1 MSLRVRRSLTIK
13 QMAMVAIVSIV
24 FIFVFVVVQ
33 LFHFVQQSRYTTATQ
48 MESIAHTVR
57 KPLSAAILRADIP
70 EAENI
75 LNSIQPVG
83 VIGRADVVLPNQFQ
97 ALRVSFINERPVP
110 VLISRLF
117 ELPVQITLPLYSLE
131 RPANPQPLAYL
142 VLQADAWRMY
152 KFIISTMSTLITT
165 WLLLALVMTVAI
177 TWCINRLIVH
187 PLRKMAKTLDGLDA
201 DDVAGHQ
208 LEVSRL
214 HQDDEI
220 GMLVRSYNRNQQRL
234 LQSQQEAQS
243 QATRYAVSGLPNKT
257 LLQALLD
264 RANPDDTA
272 LLIVACETLRDA
284 AAVLNE
290 EQRDML
296 LLSLVDKIRSVLPQE
311 VVLAQVSHYD
321 FAVLMSGVRD
331 PWQAMMTAEHVL
343 EALKQ
348 KLPMQSLPVRPSASI
363 GIAMSEP
370 GVAGELLYRHAVS
383 AMFSARRHGKH
394 QIQFFNPEQ
403 MDATRQRMTEEH
415 DILQALEHGDFALW
429 LQPQVDLR
437 SGQVVSAEVLLR
449 QRQPDGEW
457 ALPEGLIEQIE
468 RCGLMVRVGNWILE
482 ESCRLLADWQR
493 QDIHLAL
500 SVNLSA
506 LQLLNFELGPVLNEM
521 IHRHRVD
528 PSALILE
535 VTESRRLSD
544 PDAAV
549 SILRPLHDAGIR
561 IAMDDFGMGYASLH
575 QLHRMK
581 AIPID
586 ILKIDKVF
594 IDALPADDSM
604 VEVILSLAARLE
616 LEVVAEGVENDTQCE
631 WLRKAGAHIG
641 QGYLFD
647 KPLPVND
654 FITRYGHNTDES
666 P

>member
-1 MSLRVRRSLTIK
+1 MRVRRSLTIK

-57 KPLSAAILRADIP
+57 KPLSAAILKADIP
-70 EAENI
+70 EAESI

-187 PLRKMAKTLDGLDA
+187 PLRKMAKTLDGLDV
-201 DDVAGHQ
+201 DDIVGHQ
-208 LEVSRL
+208 LDVPRL

-220 GMLVRSYNRNQQRL
+220 GMLARSYNRNQQRL
-234 LQSQQEAQS
+234 LQIQQEVQT
-243 QATRYAVSGLPNKT
+243 QATRYGVSGLPNKT

-264 RANPDDTA
+264 QARPGETA

-296 LLSLVDKIRSVLPQE
+296 LLSLVDKIRSVLPQD

-331 PWQAMMTAEHVL
+331 PWQAMIVAEHIL
-343 EALKQ
+343 DALKQ
-348 KLPMQSLPVRPSASI
+348 KLPVQSLPVRPSASI
-363 GIAMSEP
+363 GIAMGEP
-370 GVAGELLYRHAVS
+370 DVSGELLYRHAVS

-394 QIQFFNPEQ
+394 QIQFFNPQQ

-457 ALPEGLIEQIE
+457 VLPQGLIEQIE

-493 QDIHLAL
+493 QEIHLAL
-500 SVNLSA
+500 SVNISA
-506 LQLLNFELGPVLNEM
+506 LQLLNFELGPVLSEM

-549 SILRPLHDAGIR
+549 SILRPLHDAGVR

-581 AIPID
+581 AIPVD

-604 VEVILSLAARLE
+604 VTVILSLAERLE
-616 LEVVAEGVENDTQCE
+616 LEVVAEGVENETQRE
-631 WLRKAGAHIG
+631 WLRQAGAHIG

-654 FITRYGHNTDES
+654 FIRRYGCNTDERL
-666 P
+666 

>member
-1 MSLRVRRSLTIK
+1 MRVRRSLTIK
-13 QMAMVAIVSIV
+13 QMAMVAVVSIV

-57 KPLSAAILRADIP
+57 KPLSAAILKADIP
-70 EAENI
+70 QAESI

-97 ALRVSFINERPVP
+97 ALRVSFIDERPVP

-142 VLQADAWRMY
+142 VLQADSWRMY
-152 KFIISTMSTLITT
+152 KFIISTISTLITT

-187 PLRKMAKTLDGLDA
+187 PLRKMAKALDGLDG
-201 DDVAGHQ
+201 DDVPGHQ
-208 LEVSRL
+208 LDVPRL

-220 GMLVRSYNRNQQRL
+220 GMLARSYNRNQQRL
-234 LQSQQEAQS
+234 MQNHQQAQA
-243 QATRYAVSGLPNKT
+243 QATRNAVSGLPNK
-257 LLQALLD
+257 ALLMALLERSD
-264 RANPDDTA
+264 LAHTT

-284 AAVLNE
+284 AAVLND

-296 LLSLVDKIRSVLPQE
+296 LLSLVEKIRTALSRD
-311 VVLAQVSHYD
+311 VVLAQVSQYD
-321 FAVLMSGVRD
+321 FAVLMNDVQE
-331 PWQAMMTAEHVL
+331 PWQAMMVAQRLL

-348 KLPMQSLPVRPSASI
+348 KLPVQSLPLRPSANI
-363 GIAMSEP
+363 GIAMGEP
-370 GVAGELLYRHAVS
+370 DVSGELLYRHAVS
-383 AMFSARRHGKH
+383 AVFSARQHGRD

-403 MDATRQRMTEEH
+403 MDASRQRMTEEH

-437 SGQVVSAEVLLR
+437 SGKLVSAEVLLR
-449 QRQPDGEW
+449 QRQPDGSW
-457 ALPEGLIEQIE
+457 ALPQGLIEQIE

-493 QDIHLAL
+493 QDIRLAL

-506 LQLLNFELGPVLNEM
+506 LQLLNFELGPTLHEM
-521 IHRHRVD
+521 LHRHQVNPRQ
-528 PSALILE
+528 LILE

-549 SILRPLHDAGIR
+549 SILSPLHDAGVR

-581 AIPID
+581 GIPVD
-586 ILKIDKVF
+586 ILKIDKAF
-594 IDALPADDSM
+594 IDALPDDDSM
-604 VEVILSLAARLE
+604 VAVILSLAERLG
-616 LEVVAEGVENDTQCE
+616 LEVVAEGVENETQRE
-631 WLRKAGAHIG
+631 WLRRAGAHIG

-654 FITRYGHNTDES
+654 FINRYGRNPE
-666 P
+666 

>member
-1 MSLRVRRSLTIK
+1 
-13 QMAMVAIVSIV
+13 MAMVAIVSIV

-70 EAENI
+70 EAERI

-97 ALRVSFINERPVP
+97 ALRVSFINERTVP

-142 VLQADAWRMY
+142 VLQADSWRMY
-152 KFIISTMSTLITT
+152 KFIISTISTLITT

-201 DDVAGHQ
+201 EDVAGHQ
-208 LEVSRL
+208 LEVPRL

-220 GMLVRSYNRNQQRL
+220 GMLARGYNRNQQRL

-243 QATRYAVSGLPNKT
+243 QATRYAVSGLPNKM
-257 LLQALLD
+257 LLQALLE
-264 RANPDDTA
+264 RANPGDTA

-296 LLSLVDKIRSVLPQE
+296 LLSLVEQIRSVLPQE

-321 FAVLMSGVRD
+321 FALLMSGVRD

-348 KLPMQSLPVRPSASI
+348 KLPVQSLPVRPSASI
-363 GIAMSEP
+363 GIAMGEP
-370 GVAGELLYRHAVS
+370 GVSGELLYRHAVS

-521 IHRHRVD
+521 LHRHRVD

-586 ILKIDKVF
+586 ILKIDKAF

-616 LEVVAEGVENDTQCE
+616 LEVVAEGVENDIQRE
-631 WLRKAGAHIG
+631 WLRRAGAHIG

-647 KPLPVND
+647 KPLPVNE
-654 FITRYGHNTDES
+654 FLTRYGRNTNDS
-666 P
+666 L

>member
-1 MSLRVRRSLTIK
+1 MRVRRSLTIK

-70 EAENI
+70 EAERI

-97 ALRVSFINERPVP
+97 ALRVSFINERTVP

-142 VLQADAWRMY
+142 VLQADSWRMY
-152 KFIISTMSTLITT
+152 KFIISTISTLITT

-201 DDVAGHQ
+201 EDVAGHQ
-208 LEVSRL
+208 LEVPRL

-220 GMLVRSYNRNQQRL
+220 GMLARGYNRNQQRL

-243 QATRYAVSGLPNKT
+243 QATRYAVSGLPNKM
-257 LLQALLD
+257 LLQALLE
-264 RANPDDTA
+264 RANPGDTA

-296 LLSLVDKIRSVLPQE
+296 LLSLVEQIRSVLPQE

-321 FAVLMSGVRD
+321 FALLMSGVRD

-348 KLPMQSLPVRPSASI
+348 KLPVQSLPVRPSASI
-363 GIAMSEP
+363 GIAMGEP
-370 GVAGELLYRHAVS
+370 GVSGELLYRHAVS

-521 IHRHRVD
+521 LHRHRVD

-586 ILKIDKVF
+586 ILKIDKAF

-616 LEVVAEGVENDTQCE
+616 LEVVAEGVENDIQRE
-631 WLRKAGAHIG
+631 WLRRAGAHIG

-647 KPLPVND
+647 KPLPVNE
-654 FITRYGHNTDES
+654 FLTRYGRNTNDS
-666 P
+666 L

>member
-1 MSLRVRRSLTIK
+1 
-13 QMAMVAIVSIV
+13 MAMVAIVSIV

-57 KPLSAAILRADIP
+57 KPLSAAILKADIP
-70 EAENI
+70 EAESI

-142 VLQADAWRMY
+142 VLQADSWRMY

-187 PLRKMAKTLDGLDA
+187 PLRKMAKTLDGLDV

-208 LEVSRL
+208 LDVPRL

-220 GMLVRSYNRNQQRL
+220 GMLARSYNRNQQRL
-234 LQSQQEAQS
+234 LHIQQEAQT
-243 QATRYAVSGLPNKT
+243 QATRHAVSGLPNKT

-264 RANPDDTA
+264 RANPGETA

-321 FAVLMSGVRD
+321 FAVLMSGVHD
-331 PWQAMMTAEHVL
+331 PWQAMIVAEHIL
-343 EALKQ
+343 DALKQ
-348 KLPMQSLPVRPSASI
+348 KLPVQSLPVRPSASI
-363 GIAMSEP
+363 GIAMAEP
-370 GVAGELLYRHAVS
+370 GVSGELLYRHAVS

-394 QIQFFNPEQ
+394 QIQFFNPQQ

-415 DILQALEHGDFALW
+415 DILQALEHGDFAIW

-482 ESCRLLADWQR
+482 ESCRLLAEWQH

-506 LQLLNFELGPVLNEM
+506 LQLLSFELGPLLSEM
-521 IHRHRVD
+521 IHRHRIQ

-549 SILRPLHDAGIR
+549 SILRPLHDAGVR

-581 AIPID
+581 AIPVD

-604 VEVILSLAARLE
+604 VGVILSLAARLE
-616 LEVVAEGVENDTQCE
+616 LEVVAEGIENDTQRE
-631 WLRKAGAHIG
+631 WLRQAGAHIG

-654 FITRYGHNTDES
+654 FIARYGSNTDERL
-666 P
+666 